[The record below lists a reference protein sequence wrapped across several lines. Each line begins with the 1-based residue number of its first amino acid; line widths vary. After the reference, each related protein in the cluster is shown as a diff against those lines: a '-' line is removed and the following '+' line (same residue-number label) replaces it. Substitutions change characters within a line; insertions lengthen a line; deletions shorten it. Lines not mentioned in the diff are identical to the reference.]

1 MFSKKKTSALLL
13 SAMLCFSGMSIS
25 AYAET
30 KTDTGSS
37 QAETSDSETESSE
50 TETEAATDEPKEIT
64 SGEYTY
70 HIDEEYGG
78 AVITEYEPKEKDVVL
93 PEEIDGN
100 TVVGLDDFLFTQ
112 QSGIE
117 TVTIPANICHI
128 GASAFYG
135 TSIKEFFVDAGH
147 PMYKTEDG
155 VLFSKDGIALIAY
168 PPEKEGNS
176 YTVPD
181 GTEELYHGCFASCN
195 DLSEINLPDTI
206 IYIDSWAF
214 AYTTVQTLDL
224 PETVTT
230 IDSYAFAYMTRLDN
244 IKIPSQVEYIPSAA
258 FAGCSNLTDVT
269 LNEGLLEIGQG
280 AFAGTSVREIVIP
293 TTVTN
298 IGYCALGY
306 DTNLTTSYSTLVI
319 YGISGSI
326 AQTYATDKDE
336 EYDYKNNFTFIA
348 KTEAQIKEMLG
359 SDSNSDSQENEE
371 SAEDSENEAATE
383 KNVIVE
389 KENKTDSEFIWKVVI
404 IALGGVVLCGGICA
418 IAVSAKKNSKK
429 DKKEA
434 KKQDKDI
441 NTDTKEKD

>member
-1 MFSKKKTSALLL
+1 MFSKKKTTALLL
-13 SAMLCFSGMSIS
+13 SAMLCFSGMSLS

-30 KTDTGSS
+30 ETDTESS
-37 QAETSDSETESSE
+37 QAETSEI
-50 TETEAATDEPKEIT
+50 ETEAATEEPEEIT

-93 PEEIDGN
+93 PKEIDGN

-112 QSGIE
+112 QSSIE

-147 PMYKTEDG
+147 PMYKTVDG
-155 VLFSKDGIALIAY
+155 VLFSKDGIALVAY
-168 PPEKEGNS
+168 PPKKEDKT

-181 GTEELYHGCFASCN
+181 GTEELYHGCFASN
-195 DLSEINLPDTI
+195 TNLSEIDLPDTI
-206 IYIDSWAF
+206 IYIDTWAF
-214 AYTTVQTLDL
+214 AYTTVQTLEL
-224 PETVTT
+224 PETVTD
-230 IDSYAFAYMTRLDN
+230 IGSYAFAYMTRLTG
-244 IKIPSQVEYIPSAA
+244 IKIPSQVQLIPSAA

-269 LNEGLLEIGQG
+269 LNDGLLEIGQG
-280 AFAGTSVREIVIP
+280 AFAGSAVRDIVIP
-293 TTVTN
+293 PTVTT

-319 YGISGSI
+319 YGLSGSI

-348 KTEAQIKEMLG
+348 KTEAQLKEMLG
-359 SDSNSDSQENEE
+359 SDSDGDSQED
-371 SAEDSENEAATE
+371 AEDSENEAATE
-383 KNVIVE
+383 KKVIVE

-418 IAVSAKKNSKK
+418 IAVSAKKNGKK

-441 NTDTKEKD
+441 NTEEKD